1 MSQLDYMRLFASQRL
16 TAALEEILSVFENVI
31 VKYERDAAQCREVIS
46 RQHALLC
53 TLHQPLREWDAP
65 LTDCLT
71 QQPSSGQEAAPCQPK
86 DDIPDQEVVLS
97 YVKEEEQKEQQLQK
111 LNNLEII
118 GFTYRSKPAAKPLV
132 DLQPSVHPQTLNSD
146 PDVQNVL
153 SSETE
158 DSDDYNK
165 ESAESE
171 AASDEKQKFVRPQE
185 SFSCHVCSR
194 TFKTRRILFK
204 HVKSHQQD
212 AEQVCGLCG
221 EQCHAGEG
229 LTRHLQTHFE
239 KRKLQ
244 IQTRS
249 QNWEKRVSKLSENGV
264 EESQKGNKC
273 EETNGSADQRET
285 LEQKKTSKRQRTV

>member
-1 MSQLDYMRLFASQRL
+1 MSQLEYMRLFANQRL

-71 QQPSSGQEAAPCQPK
+71 QQLSSGTEAAPCQTK
-86 DDIPDQEVVLS
+86 DEIPDQEVVLS
-97 YVKEEEQKEQQLQK
+97 YVKEEQQKEQQLQK
-111 LNNLEII
+111 LHNLEII
-118 GFTYRSKPAAKPLV
+118 GFTYHSKQAATPLV
-132 DLQPSVHPQTLNSD
+132 DLQPSAQPQTLNSD
-146 PDVQNVL
+146 PDVQNL
-153 SSETE
+153 MSSETE

-165 ESAESE
+165 ESAEPE
-171 AASDEKQKFVRPQE
+171 AASDEKQKKE
-185 SFSCHVCSR
+185 TLSCRVCGR
-194 TFKTRRILFK
+194 AFETRRTLFK
-204 HVKSHQQD
+204 HVKSHQQE
-212 AEQVCGLCG
+212 AEQICGLCG
-221 EQCHAGEG
+221 EQCRAGDD

-249 QNWEKRVSKLSENGV
+249 QNREKRVSELSENGV
-264 EESQKGNKC
+264 EESKC
-273 EETNGSADQRET
+273 ETTNDKRET
-285 LEQKKTSKRQRTV
+285 PDRKKPRKRQRTV